1 MSVQQSIVNGF
12 TSRRGLITY
21 SMFGSRNGSDGT
33 GDCSGIMSQVLK
45 EAGIKIIGLPS
56 TVTLGQQLA
65 NNSFYRISINQD
77 WDAQTGDIIL
87 ISWGADMST
96 SGGAGGHVGT
106 MLDSV
111 NFISCDYSTQGAP
124 GQAINTY
131 PWDYYYSANNPTYIE
146 VWRYNGNAPEKPLP
160 NTAVAP
166 SSSRKPSSKAYYLAN
181 DVQFVNGIYQ
191 IKCDYLC
198 PVGFDFTENGIP
210 VSLVNWVDENGNHV
224 PDGKDEDFKPGM
236 YFSFEVDE
244 VHITDTG
251 DGGYYGG
258 YYYRNFE
265 FGQFGTV
272 WLSVW
277 DKDDLVNYY
286 N

>member
-21 SMFGSRNGSDGT
+21 SMLGSRNGSDGT

-77 WDAQTGDIIL
+77 WEAQTGDIVL

-96 SGGAGGHVGT
+96 SGGAGGHVGA

-131 PWDYYYSANNPTYIE
+131 PWDYYYNANNPTYIE

-181 DVQFVNGIYQ
+181 DVQLVNDIYQ

-198 PVGFDFTENGIP
+198 PVGFDW
-210 VSLVNWVDENGNHV
+210 VN
-224 PDGKDEDFKPGM
+224 
-236 YFSFEVDE
+236 
-244 VHITDTG
+244 
-251 DGGYYGG
+251 
-258 YYYRNFE
+258 
-265 FGQFGTV
+265 
-272 WLSVW
+272 
-277 DKDDLVNYY
+277 
-286 N
+286 